1 MSIVAKKTWLTA
13 LPLLTVVM
21 LVKAAQPQA
30 TTTMSE
36 LMTRIIQPSSDAVF
50 YVSRVPPENDMAW
63 RELENKTLMLAESA
77 NLLLIPGYSRDSEQW
92 LRDAILMRD
101 ASVRAVAA
109 ARARDMETLVE
120 LNNDLYESCESCHE
134 ATR

>member
-1 MSIVAKKTWLTA
+1 MFKGSVFAV
-13 LPLLTVVM
+13 LPMLAVVM
-21 LVKAAQPQA
+21 IVHAQPQA

-36 LMTRIIQPSSDAVF
+36 LMARIIQPNSDAVF
-50 YVSRVPPENDMAW
+50 YVSRFPPETDAAW
-63 RELENKTLMLAESA
+63 RELENKIVMLAESA

-92 LRDAILMRD
+92 LRDSILMRD
-101 ASVRAVAA
+101 ASVKAFSA
-109 ARARDMETLVE
+109 ARARDLDALME